1 MSMRHKVNYQMRNEI
16 QVKIEKYFETT
27 RFHCISNTETYALM
41 TAYLYALKDVEVIT
55 IEDFFFA
62 LNDLKNI
69 LNIW

>member
-1 MSMRHKVNYQMRNEI
+1 MRTEI
-16 QVKIEKYFETT
+16 KLKIEKYFETT

-41 TAYLYALKDVEVIT
+41 TAYLLALKDVEAIS
-55 IEDFFFA
+55 IEDFYFT